1 MYEVS
6 CIDLTTKKEFNKVFY
21 REDLF
26 KSFIRKC
33 KFSKKIE
40 VKGYRKW

>member
-6 CIDLTTKKEFNKVFY
+6 CFDLTTKKQFYKVFY

-26 KSFIRKC
+26 KKFMNKC
-33 KFSKKIE
+33 KYSKKI
-40 VKGYRKW
+40 KTTGYRKW